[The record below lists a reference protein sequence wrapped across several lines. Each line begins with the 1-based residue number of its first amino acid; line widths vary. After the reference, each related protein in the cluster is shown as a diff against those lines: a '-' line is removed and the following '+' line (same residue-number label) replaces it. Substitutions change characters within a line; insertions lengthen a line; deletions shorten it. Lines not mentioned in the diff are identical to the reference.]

1 MTWKVQRSDD
11 TLRNTVLERAHKR
24 TDDWGK
30 KILARMKG
38 CVDLVAQ
45 EAVYHASCM
54 AKFCLNDDTVNSS
67 VGRPTDKDMIEAYE
81 KFCDHFEN
89 SMDCEV
95 YSIQELHQKMLEYNE
110 NGYSLRSFCF
120 VKGEGRHLD
129 LVCFKNMADY
139 VLCEMK
145 DELSTKESVLTASA
159 RIIKADIRDLNVS
172 KSHYPNEEDII
183 DETKGQE
190 WVPESLSLFMS
201 QLIGS
206 NVKKM
211 SIGQCI
217 VQAARPRTVITP
229 ILFGFGVQLDK
240 TFDSKWFISYLSK
253 LGFSITPDEVL
264 KFKQSVIQNMDVVNE
279 QQPSE
284 VNLPALAQLFAQW
297 AADNVNHNTAT
308 LSGKG
313 T

>member
-1 MTWKVQRSDD
+1 
-11 TLRNTVLERAHKR
+11 
-24 TDDWGK
+24 
-30 KILARMKG
+30 
-38 CVDLVAQ
+38 
-45 EAVYHASCM
+45 
-54 AKFCLNDDTVNSS
+54 
-67 VGRPTDKDMIEAYE
+67 
-81 KFCDHFEN
+81 
-89 SMDCEV
+89 
-95 YSIQELHQKMLEYNE
+95 MLEYNE
-110 NGYSLRSFCF
+110 NGYSLRSFREKLKNRYRDHICF
-120 VKGEGRHLD
+120 VKGEAGHSD

-139 VLCEMK
+139 VLREMK
-145 DELSTKESVLTASA
+145 DELSSKESVLTSA
-159 RIIKADIRDLNVS
+159 AKIIKADIRDLNVS

-206 NVKKM
+206 IVKKM
-211 SIGQCI
+211 SIAHCI
-217 VQAARPRTVITP
+217 VQATRPRTVIMP
-229 ILFGFGVQLDK
+229 ILFGLGVQLDK
-240 TFDSKWFISYLSK
+240 TFGSKWLISHLSK

-297 AADNVNHNTAT
+297 AADNVDHNRAT

-313 T
+313 TFHGMGIICTSNKPLQGHFGHVPRLRQRMNADTFIEKRGVDIIPYYKSSEIGLKKLTFSPLKQLLSV